1 MSHCLHLRNLQLEH
15 FRADQLS
22 LEERRNALNL
32 KEDKKKKKKD
42 KDKEDKKDKKGK
54 KSKKKQFS
62 EEVLTNS
69 RCVLPKL
76 LVATQV

>member
-1 MSHCLHLRNLQLEH
+1 MNI

-42 KDKEDKKDKKGK
+42 KEEKKDKKGK

-62 EEVLTNS
+62 EEYSPNS
-69 RCVLPKL
+69 RCVK
-76 LVATQV
+76 AKFIT